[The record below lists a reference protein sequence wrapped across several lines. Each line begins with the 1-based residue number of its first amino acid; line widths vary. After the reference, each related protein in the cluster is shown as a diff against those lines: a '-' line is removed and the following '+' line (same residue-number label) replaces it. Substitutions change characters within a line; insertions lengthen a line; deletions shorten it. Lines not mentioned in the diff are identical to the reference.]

1 MPHCLKHGSLVIPP
15 YSPGLFELC
24 ISGVSTPRS
33 LTRSVDPSESLT
45 STVSPSITLV
55 TVAEIKDGSFS
66 DSFSFP
72 SIFEVLAGVLKE
84 EGSNVFEVVGVF
96 SV

>member
-1 MPHCLKHGSLVIPP
+1 M
-15 YSPGLFELC
+15 
-24 ISGVSTPRS
+24 
-33 LTRSVDPSESLT
+33 
-45 STVSPSITLV
+45 SPSITLV

-96 SV
+96 SVEHDTNTTKVTIAIIMVYLFIRTRIKS